1 MEDRRYAL
9 LVEDELLV
17 AMAAAEVLEELGF
30 QVLEAGTA
38 ARALDLAKAHTG
50 GGIAFA
56 MVDLGLPDLPGEELI
71 RQLRVLDPAL
81 PIIIATGKGPGAI
94 DAAVRSLHNL
104 TIVTK
109 PYDFEDLRI
118 AVELYGGRPPAA

>member
-30 QVLEAGTA
+30 QVLEASTA
-38 ARALDLAKAHTG
+38 ARALDLAKAHT

-71 RQLRVLDPAL
+71 RQLRGLDPAL

-94 DAAVRSLHNL
+94 DAAVRSLHSL

-109 PYDFEDLRI
+109 PYDFEDLRM
-118 AVELYGGRPPAA
+118 AVELYGSRPPAA

>member
-30 QVLEAGTA
+30 QVLEAGSA
-38 ARALDLAKAHTG
+38 ARALDLAKAHA

-71 RQLRVLDPAL
+71 HQLRGLDPAI
-81 PIIIATGKGPGAI
+81 PIIIATGKGAGAI
-94 DAAVRSLHNL
+94 DAAVRSLQNL

-109 PYDFEDLRI
+109 PYDFEDLRM
-118 AVELYGGRPPAA
+118 AVELYCGRLPPA